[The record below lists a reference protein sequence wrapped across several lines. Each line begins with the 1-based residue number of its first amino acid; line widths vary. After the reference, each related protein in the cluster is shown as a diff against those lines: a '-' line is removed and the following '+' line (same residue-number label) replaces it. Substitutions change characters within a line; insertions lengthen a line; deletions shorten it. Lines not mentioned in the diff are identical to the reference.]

1 MKNLQQMQQIMK
13 QVQQI
18 QEQLQKHLD
27 DLVVEASAGGGM
39 VTVRMNGQKHLVAV
53 RVEHG
58 EARAPLDEAE
68 DPPHVHEVETIVL
81 LAGEAVGIRG
91 LRREEDALGPGLDR
105 GGRVARDRLAD
116 GFERRRHRVRLFTQ
130 IGDHTIARELARDR
144 QR

>member
-53 RVEHG
+53 RVEHEVFASRDAEMLQDLIQAAVN
-58 EARAPLDEAE
+58 EAARKVDEQLASR
-68 DPPHVHEVETIVL
+68 VGG
-81 LAGEAVGIRG
+81 LAGG
-91 LRREEDALGPGLDR
+91 LNLPGL
-105 GGRVARDRLAD
+105 
-116 GFERRRHRVRLFTQ
+116 
-130 IGDHTIARELARDR
+130 
-144 QR
+144 